1 MSQQR
6 RLWLRLAADIREQML
21 AYHRKRRQFIEQQ
34 LALLADDMA
43 RLETLRRKLNVCEL
57 RNWQFAANKLM
68 VMGEAVLNDV
78 PHHVAGAREAFASR
92 KIRVPSVREI
102 YESLL
107 QTEDEFG
114 CLEYRR
120 ERKLLVVATEPIEL
134 EGVYLGPFEIQL
146 HIPSLTDMRYSSMYY
161 VVALEPRPA
170 ASNEGV
176 THPHVS
182 DEQLCAGDAAAAL
195 HTALASGRICDFFT
209 LVKAVLGAYNPDSPF
224 VSLDKWFG
232 VSCYDCGSVVDDD
245 EAMWC
250 RVCEHD
256 HCPDCASYCHKCDE
270 TTCLACLKECAACD
284 ESTCRNCIETCPVC
298 EEPVCHSCLTTCPDC
313 ERRLCT
319 ICLEDEQ
326 CPCVEEREESE
337 DDQDQ
342 DRTDRQEER
351 VEQAA
356 QVAQAQPA

>member
-6 RLWLRLAADIREQML
+6 RLWLRLAADIRERML
-21 AYHRKRRQFIEQQ
+21 AYHKRRRQLVEQQ

-43 RLETLRRKLNVCEL
+43 RLETFRRKLNICER
-57 RNWQFAANKLM
+57 RNWELAANKLM
-68 VMGEAVLNDV
+68 VMGESVLNDV

-92 KIRVPSVREI
+92 RTRVPSVREV

-107 QTEDEFG
+107 QTDDEFG
-114 CLEYRR
+114 GLEYRR

-134 EGVYLGPFEIQL
+134 EDVYLGPFEIQL
-146 HIPSLTDMRYSSMYY
+146 HIPSLTDMRYSTMYY

-176 THPHVS
+176 THPHVT
-182 DEQLCAGDAAAAL
+182 DEQLCAGDAAAAI
-195 HTALASGRICDFFT
+195 HTALAGGRICDFFT
-209 LVKAVLGAYNPDSPF
+209 LVKAVLGTYNPDSPY
-224 VSLDKWFG
+224 VSLEKWFG

-245 EAMWC
+245 ETLWC

-256 HCPDCASYCHKCDE
+256 YCPDCASYCNKCDE
-270 TTCLACLKECAACD
+270 TTCLACLKACAACE
-284 ESTCRNCIETCPVC
+284 ESICLNCIETCPVC

-319 ICLEDEQ
+319 VCLEDEQ
-326 CPCVEEREESE
+326 CPCVEEGENE
-337 DDQDQ
+337 DGQDD
-342 DRTDRQEER
+342 DRADGKAEPIEQE
-351 VEQAA
+351 AA
-356 QVAQAQPA
+356 VAQTQPA